1 MTDPSVLPGP
11 DTVLPGP
18 DTVLTDDRLV
28 LRLPQEGDVPAITAA
43 CQDETLARFV
53 PVPVPYTEEHARS
66 FVAER
71 RDRWVAEDGEKT
83 WAVTDTA
90 DGRLLAMVGLHARD
104 ASMREI
110 GFWAAPWARGR
121 GVMTD
126 AARLALRFAFE
137 ELRLERVEWLAVVG
151 NEASRRVADKLGFVQ
166 EGTLRAGL
174 LHRGERVDGWVAGLL
189 PGELT

>member
-1 MTDPSVLPGP
+1 MTDASALPGP
-11 DTVLPGP
+11 DTLLPSPDPGVPGP
-18 DTVLTDDRLV
+18 DTVLTDERLV

-43 CQDETLARFV
+43 CQDET
-53 PVPVPYTEEHARS
+53 
-66 FVAER
+66 

-83 WAVTDTA
+83 WAVTGAA

-121 GVMTD
+121 GVMTG
-126 AARLALRFAFE
+126 AARLALRFAFD
-137 ELRLERVEWLAVVG
+137 ELRLERVEWRAVVG